1 MPLFRPAILSS
12 ASISRR
18 RVTHPL
24 SSLPFLPKYTNQSI
38 GSSLTF
44 FYFPLFQAAALTA
57 YGSVLSLCGDL
68 FGWQALS
75 QHTTVYAF
83 EFRDRSNHWG
93 NPPSDIIPPEYTGAY
108 HSGELDYLF
117 NWSPDPWE
125 LTEEQA
131 VLSEA
136 MRAYW
141 EAFVNGGDPGVVQ
154 GRVVGGNMSEF

>member
-1 MPLFRPAILSS
+1 MPRWCMPLFRPAILSS

-18 RVTHPL
+18 RVTHPF
-24 SSLPFLPKYTNQSI
+24 SALPFFPKHTKRSAHRYLS
-38 GSSLTF
+38 
-44 FYFPLFQAAALTA
+44 FQAAALTA

-125 LTEEQA
+125 LTGEQK

-154 GRVVGGNMSEF
+154 ERVVGGNTSKS